1 MALVTRCP
9 NCATTFRVTP
19 FHLQAHG
26 GEVRCG
32 HCARIFNGF
41 AALATMREPEAAD
54 SGGAKSD
61 SEAEETPP
69 HFPEIPSE
77 SAAPAQVLSDQKDS
91 PSVSGHKI
99 IQDEAAADQ
108 IGEEAQVSE
117 RPVSEESISK
127 TAGTARNS
135 SAAASAG
142 EDKSAPEIS
151 ETIDPWAE
159 NDVLSNYPPEY
170 YAFDEG
176 QPHGASLAASL
187 AWGLASLFLIVVLA
201 AQAIYAYR
209 GELAVI
215 APDAKPYLERYCEL
229 LECTIPAPQYA
240 KLLNIESSE
249 MQADTEQ
256 PGVITLNATVRN
268 HAPYPQAFP
277 SFQLTLIDTQNR
289 PLASRTFP
297 PAAYLEEKENH
308 GSGVAPNEEFNVK
321 LHLDSGDLNAA
332 GYRLLLLYPQS

>member
-9 NCATTFRVTP
+9 SCATTFRVTP
-19 FHLQAHG
+19 LHLQAHG

-32 HCARIFNGF
+32 HCAQVFNGF
-41 AALATMREPEAAD
+41 AALATMQEPEAAD
-54 SGGAKSD
+54 LGDPKSD
-61 SEAEETPP
+61 PEAEETPP
-69 HFPEIPSE
+69 YSPDIPSG
-77 SAAPAQVLSDQKDS
+77 SDAPAQALPDQKDL
-91 PSVSGHKI
+91 PSASGHKI
-99 IQDEAAADQ
+99 IPDEVAADQ
-108 IGEEAQVSE
+108 IREEAPPSGP
-117 RPVSEESISK
+117 PVSEESIPK
-127 TAGTARNS
+127 TAGARNS
-135 SAAASAG
+135 SAAVSAG
-142 EDKSAPEIS
+142 EEKSAPKVS
-151 ETIDPWAE
+151 ETGSSWTE
-159 NDVLSNYPPEY
+159 NDVLANYPPEN

-176 QPHGASLAASL
+176 QPPRASLAASL
-187 AWGLASLFLIVVLA
+187 AWGFASLVLVVVLA

-229 LECTIPAPQYA
+229 LECTIPTPQHA

-249 MQADTEQ
+249 MQSDTEQ
-256 PGVITLNATVRN
+256 PGVITLNATIRN

-297 PAAYLEEKENH
+297 PDAYLEEKENS
-308 GSGVAPNEEFNVK
+308 GSGVAPNDEFNVK

-332 GYRLLLLYPQS
+332 GYRLLLLYPHS